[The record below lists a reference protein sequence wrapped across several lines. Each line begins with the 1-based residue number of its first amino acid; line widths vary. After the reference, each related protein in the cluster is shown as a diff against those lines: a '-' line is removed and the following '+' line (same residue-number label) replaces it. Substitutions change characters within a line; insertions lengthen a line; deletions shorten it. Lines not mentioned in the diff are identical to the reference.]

1 MAGVYAVQALLLN
14 LNTNWRP
21 VIKVLEMEIKIAW
34 GKVLKKVPLAFFP
47 TTSYAKAT
55 EPYPSGALA
64 SEIALRI
71 AI

>member
-1 MAGVYAVQALLLN
+1 M
-14 LNTNWRP
+14 
-21 VIKVLEMEIKIAW
+21 IKVLEMEIKIAW
-34 GKVLKKVPLAFFP
+34 GKVFKKVPLAFFP